1 MNPIDQHALDWATL
15 VHAGDRVACSHM
27 TAEPV
32 ALLRSLAASGAHG
45 GAYGVQLG
53 VPFSDAAAAFPA
65 ATALTTFGGM
75 GTAGVLARQ
84 RPVVLSRQHY
94 SQCARVFASGEERA
108 DVVLVSL
115 ARAADGRLFLGA
127 AHGFALE
134 AARRARCVVAEINA
148 QAPAVLGAP
157 WPPEIRIDVAIEVDY
172 PLAVPAAS
180 RISEVERQ
188 IARHVAPLVG
198 DGACLQV
205 GIGTL
210 PSAVLEGL
218 ASHRALG
225 LHSGMLTPALWG
237 LVEAGVIDNSRK
249 TIDAGVSVAG
259 VVYGDA
265 TLYAAV
271 DEHPA
276 VRLCEPGYTHTP
288 EVIAQI
294 DRFFALN
301 SALEVDLRGRMNAET
316 VIASDGRPRAVGG
329 VGGLVDFVRA
339 ARHAR
344 HGRAVIALPSRQAS
358 GAPRIVAA
366 LGGPVTVDAED
377 ADLVVTEHG
386 VAELRGA
393 SAHERARRLI
403 AIAHPDDREGLLDKW
418 KAVDQ

>member
-1 MNPIDQHALDWATL
+1 MNLIDPHALDWAAL

-65 ATALTTFGGM
+65 ATTLTTFGGM
-75 GTAGVLARQ
+75 GSAGALARQ
-84 RPVVLSRQHY
+84 RAVTLSRQHY
-94 SQCARVFASGEERA
+94 SQCAQVYASGEAHA

-115 ARAADGRLFLGA
+115 ARAADGQLFLGA

-134 AARRARCVVAEINA
+134 AARRGRCVVAEINA

-157 WPPEIRIDVAIEVDY
+157 WPPEIHIDAAIEIDY

-225 LHSGMLTPALWG
+225 LHSGMLTPALWR

-249 TIDAGVSVAG
+249 AIDAGVSVAG
-259 VVYGDA
+259 VVFGDA
-265 TLYAAV
+265 ALYAAV
-271 DEHPA
+271 DAHPA
-276 VRLCEPGYTHTP
+276 VRLREPGYTHAP

-294 DRFFALN
+294 ERFFALN

-316 VIASDGRPRAVGG
+316 VIASDGLPRAVGG

-339 ARHAR
+339 ARHSR
-344 HGRAVIALPSRQAS
+344 QGRTVIALPSRQAS
-358 GAPRIVAA
+358 GASRIVAA
-366 LGGPVTVDAED
+366 LSGPVTVDAED

-386 VAELRGA
+386 VAELRGVSA
-393 SAHERARRLI
+393 SERARRLI

-418 KAVDQ
+418 KAVAQ